1 MLFVLVGL
9 SVFLGVILFV
19 AYFTNWTLAIGVALL
34 VMYLLN
40 KNYDNNLQDLD
51 EEISKDKNN
60 I

>member
-9 SVFLGVILFV
+9 SVFLGVILLV

-51 EEISKDKNN
+51 EEINKDKNN

>member
-51 EEISKDKNN
+51 EEINKDKNN